1 MSRRFFGRGRSFHG
15 HRRGFLCVDLVF
27 RIMRGLGFWDTI
39 AGYGFF
45 CYSVCKKGKLREIE

>member
-1 MSRRFFGRGRSFHG
+1 MSRFFGRGRSFHG
-15 HRRGFLCVDLVF
+15 RRRGFLRADLVF